1 MNVFSRRKG
10 EGWGRRITLAFIIL
24 TAMLTLAS
32 CCTVQATEPCKPDP
46 SKPEVLVNVPK
57 GGLVILV
64 VPNAET
70 HNWEIE
76 RIVGFPNAETGD
88 PEDPKQVEQLQP
100 WKATPLG
107 PKEKS
112 WKLAPGTD
120 ITNIIPFTAV
130 EMTSSP
136 GRICWIGGQE
146 RWCP

>member
-1 MNVFSRRKG
+1 MEMNVFSRRKG
-10 EGWGRRITLAFIIL
+10 EGCGRPITLVFVIV

-64 VPNAET
+64 VPNSET

-88 PEDPKQVEQLQP
+88 PEDPKQVEQLRP
-100 WKATPLG
+100 WKASRLDAKNPWSATG
-107 PKEKS
+107 
-112 WKLAPGTD
+112 
-120 ITNIIPFTAV
+120 ITNIIPYTAV

-136 GRICWIGGQE
+136 GRICVIGGQE